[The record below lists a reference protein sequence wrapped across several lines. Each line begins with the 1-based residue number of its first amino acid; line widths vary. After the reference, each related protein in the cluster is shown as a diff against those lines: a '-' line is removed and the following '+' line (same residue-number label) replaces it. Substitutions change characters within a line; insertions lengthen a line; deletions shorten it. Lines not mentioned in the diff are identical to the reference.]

1 MWVKFDNIKFVEGMQ
16 SKNGTTYSGWV
27 ASGIKKGY
35 GEEPD
40 SEWQK
45 TFFDNSTC
53 TIIEKGILRPGLSI
67 VQFLQRGVKPGDTV
81 EIKSEK
87 DGRFWRIV
95 SMENISNRVAEYT
108 PLTDEQIAQAQ
119 VSSAALAQ
127 PAATAPA
134 GQYAA
139 VPNWVANAE

>member
-1 MWVKFDNIKFVEGMQ
+1 MWVKFEDIKFVEGMM
-16 SKNGTTYSGWV
+16 SKDGKSYSGWV

-40 SEWQK
+40 KEWQK

-108 PLTDEQIAQAQ
+108 PLTDEQIAHAQ

-127 PAATAPA
+127 PAAPA
-134 GQYAA
+134 STEQYTA
-139 VPNWVANAE
+139 VPKWLAGA